1 MPKIKI
7 VSIPEGPDIPEK
19 VREGWLELEL
29 EAEGP
34 IKMELSSITNL
45 NEFQGVRWVY
55 EVLSIVA
62 MEALREKN
70 RKAWL
75 WFARAPIVSPY
86 FCFPVEC
93 CVDIRLLL
101 EYTGPLKVT
110 IRDVGEFTPDFDPEI
125 VGGPSTLFDYIGHAY
140 ACLVTDLDKVLQVE
154 TRPSDWRV
162 WRFLP
167 GEKILEVAKLPF
179 D

>member
-1 MPKIKI
+1 MPRIKI
-7 VSIPEGPDIPEK
+7 ISIPEGVDIPEK
-19 VREGWLELEL
+19 VREGWLGLEL
-29 EAEGP
+29 EAKGP
-34 IKMELSSITNL
+34 IKMELSSVTNL
-45 NEFQGVRWVY
+45 NKFQGVRWVY
-55 EVLSIVA
+55 EVPAVVA

-75 WFARAPIVSPY
+75 WFAQAPMVAPY
-86 FCFPVEC
+86 FCFPIEC
-93 CVDIRLLL
+93 CADVRLLL
-101 EYTGPLKVT
+101 EYGGPLKVI
-110 IRDVGEFTPDFDPEI
+110 IRDVGEFTPDFNLEI

-154 TRPSDWRV
+154 ISPSDWRI

-167 GEKILEVAKLPF
+167 EENILEVAKFPL